1 MSLARR
7 RSLTLAL
14 VITAACV
21 TAVVRYMHWD
31 DRTLLWLK
39 EQNLPLA
46 DRAMGLPR
54 FTGGVSAS
62 FPSPRR
68 DDLAEHRPR

>member
-31 DRTLLWLK
+31 DRTLLWL
-39 EQNLPLA
+39 
-46 DRAMGLPR
+46 
-54 FTGGVSAS
+54 
-62 FPSPRR
+62 
-68 DDLAEHRPR
+68 